1 MPESST
7 SSRVARSEPESWRL
21 GAGWPKWLHNLR
33 LHASDIFV
41 LVDQL
46 LDDLLVVVRVECLLP
61 GVSLEEV
68 EDVSVVRVPADAV
81 VETPGFQL
89 RESRRLGVDSLQRVG
104 MLGESINL
112 TIARGGLRDGRG
124 ENTRVEETTYGAVHA
139 EVIVGDRRYLEQK
152 ASCVNRHD
160 FVSQR
165 TVPKYSIVVAAG
177 TLRVKFRNGDRIGK
191 RGTSIVKFIASS
203 LT

>member
-1 MPESST
+1 MLESST
-7 SSRVARSEPESWRL
+7 SSRVTRSEPESWRL
-21 GAGWPKWLHNLR
+21 SAGWPEWLHNLS

-46 LDDLLVVVRVECLLP
+46 LDDGLVVVRVECLLP

-81 VETPGFQL
+81 IETPGFQL

-112 TIARGGLRDGRG
+112 TIARGGLRDSRG
-124 ENTRVEETTYGAVHA
+124 ENTRVE
-139 EVIVGDRRYLEQK
+139 RR
-152 ASCVNRHD
+152 
-160 FVSQR
+160 R
-165 TVPKYSIVVAAG
+165 TVPYTQKSSSG
-177 TLRVKFRNGDRIGK
+177 IG
-191 RGTSIVKFIASS
+191 GTSSRKPSASTDMI
-203 LT
+203 L